1 MTEMA
6 EVLESF
12 GAAVESGS
20 ADKVLACVGDAHLD
34 LVLDGEPL
42 AIAGAQRRRALDAL
56 LSGFE
61 DLAVRPVSRAVS
73 GSVVRQDTVVS
84 GRHAGAFAGAP
95 PTGQRVHVNVR
106 LVATA
111 GPSGTLDRLTV
122 EPDVRA
128 LFAQTTDSRD
138 AMGTAT
144 ALIATARDNQ
154 AAPMR
159 IFDIDA
165 AARPAP
171 SAVPAPG
178 RSRRK
183 LAGVA
188 ALTAAL
194 VVGAAAATAWG
205 VKGHSPATTT
215 AIATSAVAQRPS
227 ATRSTAS
234 AAPKTAIGAPP
245 LRAAVLP
252 AIAKPAAAS
261 VPKVQSGKQLVL
273 ASDVLFALDSSDLTG
288 VATTALDRLGQQIRD
303 GAVHGTIQ
311 INGYTDNAGTM
322 ASNARLSMAR
332 ALAVARVLQ
341 QALAGLPVLLQPQ
354 GFGESGPVA
363 SNANPAGQARNR
375 RVTVVLPAG

>member
-20 ADKVLACVGDAHLD
+20 ADKVMACVGDAHLD

-42 AIAGAQRRRALDAL
+42 AIAGAQRRRALEAL

-84 GRHAGAFAGAP
+84 GRHVGTFAGAP

-111 GPSGTLDRLTV
+111 GPSGALDRLTV

-138 AMGTAT
+138 AMGTAM

-159 IFDIDA
+159 IVDVDDA
-165 AARPAP
+165 AAPAP
-171 SAVPAPG
+171 TAVPAPG

-188 ALTAAL
+188 ALTTAL
-194 VVGAAAATAWG
+194 LVGAAAATAWG
-205 VKGHSPATTT
+205 FRGHSPTTTT
-215 AIATSAVAQRPS
+215 ALTTSAGAQHP
-227 ATRSTAS
+227 AATAS
-234 AAPKTAIGAPP
+234 TTTPAPKVALAATAKAT
-245 LRAAVLP
+245 ALP

-273 ASDVLFALDSSDLTG
+273 ASDVLFALDSSDLTRA
-288 VATTALDRLGQQIRD
+288 ATTALDRLGQQIRA
-303 GAVHGTIQ
+303 GGVHGTIQ
-311 INGYTDNAGTM
+311 VNGYTDNAGTV

-341 QALAGLPVLLQPQ
+341 QALAGLPVTLQPQ
-354 GFGESGPVA
+354 GFGETGPVA
-363 SNANPAGQARNR
+363 SNASPAGQARNR
-375 RVTVVLPAG
+375 RVTVVLPAA